1 MTPRAGMVAPM
12 QRRSLLAAALAL
24 AVVGPVAAQQL
35 QRAPTFTRGP
45 LVIESQSGKQHKFT
59 VELAD
64 TDERRAYGLMFRQ
77 SMPADQGMIFDF
89 KVDQPVAMWMRNTR
103 IPLDMLFI
111 DRTGRVVNIH
121 ERAIPLDETSISSD
135 GPVRSVLE
143 LNGGTASRLGL
154 KAGDRVRHAL
164 FGNAP

>member
-1 MTPRAGMVAPM
+1 MLR
-12 QRRSLLAAALAL
+12 RRSLILVAGALAL
-24 AVVGPVAAQQL
+24 ARPAVAQL
-35 QRAPTFTRGP
+35 QRAPSFTRGP
-45 LVIESQSGKQHKFT
+45 LVIESQGGKQHKFT

-64 TDERRAYGLMFRQ
+64 NDERRAYGLMFRK
-77 SMPADQGMIFDF
+77 SMPADEGMIFDF
-89 KVDQPVAMWMRNTR
+89 KQDQPVAMWMRNTL

-121 ERAIPLDETSISSD
+121 QRAVPHDETSITSE
-135 GPVRSVLE
+135 GPVRGVLE

-154 KAGDRVRHAL
+154 KPGDRVRHPM